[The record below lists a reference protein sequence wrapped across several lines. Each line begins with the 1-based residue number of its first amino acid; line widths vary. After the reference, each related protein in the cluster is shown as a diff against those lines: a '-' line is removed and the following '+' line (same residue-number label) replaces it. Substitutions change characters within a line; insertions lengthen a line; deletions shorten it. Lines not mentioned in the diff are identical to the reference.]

1 MMRPILLASLVA
13 LASGCSHYHGPEGSD
28 TATVVFTSNNVAA
41 QPMVCVPGKGFQSTR
56 YALSRN
62 PFDSEAISQL
72 NETLR
77 KSAEVP
83 ASLPAGEPVRVG
95 VQFRETREMGNP
107 APFRCN
113 AAVRFTPQA
122 GATYSVHFVRD
133 GSQCGLGVSLADG
146 TPAPDAVRAPWEC
159 R

>member
-28 TATVVFTSNNVAA
+28 AATVVFTSNNVAA
-41 QPMVCVPGKGFQSTR
+41 QPMVCVPGEGFQATR

-62 PFDSEAISQL
+62 PFDSDAITQL
-72 NETLR
+72 NDTLR

-83 ASLPAGEPVRVG
+83 ATLPAGEPVRLG
-95 VQFRETREMGNP
+95 VQFQEKRNKDAP

-122 GATYSVHFVRD
+122 GATYSAHFIRD
-133 GSQCGLGVSLADG
+133 GQQCGLGISLADG
-146 TPAPDAVRAPWEC
+146 TPAPDAVRVPWEC